1 MERLG
6 KGLIA
11 TIVVLAA
18 WALFLMF
25 GFYITADVSI
35 GTLLT
40 IRDDFRDT
48 INSAPFISRCVY
60 FSIYV
65 IVTSLSLPGA
75 LIMTLL
81 GGAFFGLYWG
91 TLLVSFA
98 SSIGATIAFLF
109 SRRFLQN
116 WVQHRYPAEMKTI
129 NTELKKDGA
138 LYLFGLRMVP
148 VIPFFVVNMVMGV
161 TRIPVLTFYITSQ
174 LAMLAATILFV
185 FTGTQLSQINNMD
198 DLLSPTNFMLFV
210 LLGIFP
216 LATKKA
222 MSVYKNHRCRC
233 QNE

>member
-98 SSIGATIAFLF
+98 SSNGATIAFLF